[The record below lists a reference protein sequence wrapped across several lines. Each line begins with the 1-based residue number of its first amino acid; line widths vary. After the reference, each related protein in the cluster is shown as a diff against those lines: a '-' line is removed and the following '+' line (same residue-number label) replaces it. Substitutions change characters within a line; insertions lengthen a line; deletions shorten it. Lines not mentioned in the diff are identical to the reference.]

1 MTFKPAKRGTVP
13 PFMVMD
19 VMRDAAALEA
29 EGRRIV
35 HLEVGQ
41 PSTGI
46 PRAAAAKLAPL
57 IERETLGYTL
67 ADGVPD
73 LRARIARHYRDFYG
87 ASVDAGDVFVTTGS
101 SAAFQ
106 LAFMAA
112 FELGDRVALAA
123 PGYPAYRHI
132 LSSLGC
138 KPELIPVDASTRFQV
153 TAEHLMAL
161 SPRPAG
167 VIIASPSNP
176 TGTMVPG
183 AEFRALVDYC
193 HTAGIR
199 LVSDEI
205 YHGITF
211 GQRGVTAAD
220 LSPSAIV
227 INSFSKY
234 FSMTG
239 WRVGWMVVPKDL
251 RRAMECLAQ
260 NHFISPP
267 ALSQWGAL
275 YALDCRDELEANVAV
290 YRRNRD
296 RLLKRLPEIGLGKL
310 APSDGA
316 FYAYVDVSDRGEDS
330 VAFCRR
336 MLNEAGVATTPGAD
350 FDPFTGA
357 KFVRISFAVSEVEV
371 GEALDRLAAW
381 RA

>member
-1 MTFKPAKRGTVP
+1 MTFKPARRGEVP

-29 EGRRIV
+29 RGQRIV

-46 PRAAAAKLAPL
+46 PRAVAAKLTPL

-67 ADGVPD
+67 ADGVPE
-73 LRARIARHYRDFYG
+73 LRAGIARHHRAAYG
-87 ASVDAGDVFVTTGS
+87 ATIDESRVFVTTGS

-106 LAFMAA
+106 LAFMSA
-112 FELGDRVALAA
+112 FDLGGRVALAA

-138 KPELIPVDASTRFQV
+138 EPVLVLVDASTRFQLTV
-153 TAEHLMAL
+153 DHLKAL
-161 SPRPAG
+161 TPRPAG
-167 VIIASPSNP
+167 VILASPSNP
-176 TGTMVPG
+176 TGTMVPE
-183 AEFRALVDYC
+183 AEFRALVAYC
-193 HTAGIR
+193 HDTGIR

-211 GQRGVTAAD
+211 GSRGVSAAD
-220 LSPSAIV
+220 ISPSAIV

-239 WRVGWMVVPKDL
+239 WRVGWMVVPDDL

-275 YALDCRDELEANVAV
+275 YALDCKDELETNVTV
-290 YRRNRD
+290 YRRNREL
-296 RLLKRLPEIGLGKL
+296 LLKRLPELGFAKI

-316 FYAYVDVSDRGEDS
+316 FYAYVDISDWNEDS
-330 VAFCRR
+330 VSFCRR
-336 MLNEAGVATTPGAD
+336 MLNEAGVATTPGVD
-350 FDPFTGA
+350 FDPFQGSRY
-357 KFVRISFAVSEVEV
+357 VRISFAVSEAEV
-371 GEALDRLAAW
+371 AEAMS
-381 RA
+381 

>member
-1 MTFKPAKRGTVP
+1 MTFKPARRGEVP

-29 EGRRIV
+29 RGQRIV

-46 PRAAAAKLAPL
+46 PRAVAAKLTPL

-67 ADGVPD
+67 ADGVPE
-73 LRARIARHYRDFYG
+73 LRAGIARHHRAAYG
-87 ASVDAGDVFVTTGS
+87 ATIDESRVFVTTGS

-106 LAFMAA
+106 LAFMSA
-112 FELGDRVALAA
+112 FDLGGRVALAA

-138 KPELIPVDASTRFQV
+138 EPVLVLVDASTRFQLTV
-153 TAEHLMAL
+153 DHLKAL
-161 SPRPAG
+161 TPRPAG
-167 VIIASPSNP
+167 VILASPSNP
-176 TGTMVPG
+176 TGTMVPE
-183 AEFRALVDYC
+183 AEFRALVAYC
-193 HTAGIR
+193 HDTGIR

-211 GQRGVTAAD
+211 GSRGVSAAD
-220 LSPSAIV
+220 ISPSAIV

-239 WRVGWMVVPKDL
+239 WRVGWMVVPDDL

-275 YALDCRDELEANVAV
+275 YALDCKDELETNVTV
-290 YRRNRD
+290 YRRNREL
-296 RLLKRLPEIGLGKL
+296 LLKRLPELGFAKI

-316 FYAYVDVSDRGEDS
+316 FYAYVDISDWNEDS
-330 VAFCRR
+330 VSFCRR
-336 MLNEAGVATTPGAD
+336 MLNEAGVATTPGVD
-350 FDPFTGA
+350 FDPFQGSRY
-357 KFVRISFAVSEVEV
+357 VRISFAVSEAEV
-371 GEALDRLAAW
+371 AEAMSRLASW
-381 RA
+381 RK